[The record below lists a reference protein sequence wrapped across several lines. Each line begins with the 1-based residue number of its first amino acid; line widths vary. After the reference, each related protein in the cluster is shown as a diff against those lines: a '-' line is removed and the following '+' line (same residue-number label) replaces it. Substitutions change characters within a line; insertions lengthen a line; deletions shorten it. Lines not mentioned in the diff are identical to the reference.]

1 MNGSLRAAPYPPGD
15 RTAGAND
22 LAEVICSGIKTSSTS
37 FGYALLIGETPRC
50 HARAIQSSRPHH
62 RSADLIAFGVT
73 VLLMWS
79 FQR

>member
-50 HARAIQSSRPHH
+50 QREQFKVAARTTGPQ
-62 RSADLIAFGVT
+62 T
-73 VLLMWS
+73 
-79 FQR
+79 